1 MELAGG
7 STVPLTVASLA
18 SIGYVGVL
26 ASVVAFVAWNNGIRS
41 VGPQIGGQFIHLMP
55 VFSTILAVLFLK
67 ERLQGYHLFGIV
79 LIVIGI
85 IFATDLLRLR
95 KT

>member
-1 MELAGG
+1 VTA
-7 STVPLTVASLA
+7 ASLA

-26 ASVVAFVAWNNGIRS
+26 ASVVAFVAWNSGIRS
-41 VGPQIGGQFIHLMP
+41 VGAQVGGQFIHLMP

-67 ERLQGYHLFGIV
+67 EHLQGYHLLGIL
-79 LIVIGI
+79 LIVVGI

-95 KT
+95 KS